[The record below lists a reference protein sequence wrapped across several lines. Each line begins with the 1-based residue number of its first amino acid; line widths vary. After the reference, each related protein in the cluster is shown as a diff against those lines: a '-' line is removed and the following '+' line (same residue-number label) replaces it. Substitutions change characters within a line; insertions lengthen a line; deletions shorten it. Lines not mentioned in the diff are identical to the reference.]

1 MNRLLVLSAVLTS
14 FMTVEMSRACTN
26 VFVAADGARLVAS
39 NLDCNNYFPRI
50 WFVPAGDDQHGRY
63 CYGTDSNERI
73 AEGGVNEH
81 GLFIGVNA
89 LDKDTGW
96 KPNPEL
102 PDWEEWEGWYGTGVP
117 DGILARCASVEEAV
131 KVFQSYNLFTLNRVK
146 FLMADA
152 GGVSVV
158 VEWSDGALAL
168 SYRAEADFQVS
179 TNFVSAG
186 RADEDISCERYR
198 IARRMLSDGST
209 PATVDGLRGVLSA
222 THLEFLTPT
231 VVSTICD
238 LSTGELYVYYFHDYE
253 QVLSFNLRK
262 ELARPRHGDLVAD
275 LVAVKPYVATLYEK
289 NAAGGRPR

>member
-1 MNRLLVLSAVLTS
+1 MKRLLLSFAVLTS
-14 FMTVEMSRACTN
+14 FMAVETSRACTN
-26 VFVAADGARLVAS
+26 MFVAADGARLVAS

-50 WFVPAGDDQHGRY
+50 WFVPAADNQYGRY
-63 CYGTDSNERI
+63 CYGTDGDQRI

-89 LDKDTGW
+89 LEEETGW

-102 PDWEEWEGWYGTGVP
+102 PDWEEWTGWYGTGVP
-117 DGILARCASVEEAV
+117 DGILARCATVEEAV
-131 KVFQSYNLFTLNRVK
+131 TVFEMYNLFTLNRVK

-158 VEWSDGALAL
+158 VEWSDDTLAF
-168 SYRAEADFQVS
+168 SYRAEAAFQVS

-186 RADEDISCERYR
+186 RADEDVSCERYR

-209 PATVDGLRGVLSA
+209 PATVDGLRRVLSA

-231 VVSTICD
+231 VVSTICN

-253 QVLSFNLRK
+253 QVVAFDLRK
-262 ELARPRHGDLVAD
+262 ELARPRHGDLVAN
-275 LVAVKPYVATLYEK
+275 LVTVKSYVATVYEK
-289 NAAGGRPR
+289 HAADDRSR